1 LFQPVRGTRD
11 LLPDVCHKF
20 RTMMKAANSV
30 LHSYGYEE
38 IETPIFEFAPV
49 FRHMG
54 ETSDVVTKET
64 YTFMDRGEQEI
75 TLRPEG
81 TAGVVRAVISN
92 SLTQEIPLKYY
103 YQGPMFRYERPQKGR
118 YRQFYQLGAELIGV
132 QQSLADIEVIA
143 MCHQILQALKLE
155 GDVVLELNSLGDTE
169 SRDAYRSAL
178 VEYLTDYRDSLSE
191 DSLRRLAANPLRI
204 LDSKDEGDIKIV
216 ENAPIY
222 RDHLNAA
229 SEDFFAS
236 VLKGLD
242 ALDIKYDLNYRIV
255 RGLDYYCHT
264 TFEFTSNALG
274 SQGAICA
281 GGRYDGLVQQL
292 GGPPMPGVGWAAGI
306 DRLLLLSQLEGV
318 KQRPITLVPLGE
330 QAEEKAIVLSYQL
343 RQQGHIIDLGYSG
356 NMTKRLKRANKQN
369 AQLAIIFG
377 DDELAAGQVSVRN
390 LDSGEQQM
398 VSIDAVGHYIRELNK

>member
-1 LFQPVRGTRD
+1 MFQPVRGTRD
-11 LLPDVCHKF
+11 LLPETCQKF
-20 RTMMKAANSV
+20 RAIVEAANAV
-30 LHSYGYEE
+30 LRCYGYQE

-64 YTFMDRGEQEI
+64 YTFKDRGDQEI

-92 SLTQEIPLKYY
+92 GLTQDIPLKYFY
-103 YQGPMFRYERPQKGR
+103 SGPMFRYERPQKGR
-118 YRQFYQLGAELIGV
+118 WRQFYQLGAELLGV
-132 QQSLADIEVIA
+132 SQSLADVEVIA
-143 MCHQILQALKLE
+143 MCHQILQALKLD
-155 GDVVLELNSLGDTE
+155 GDVKLELNSLGDTE
-169 SRDAYRSAL
+169 SRNAYRAAL
-178 VEYLTDYRDSLSE
+178 IEYLNDFKGDLSE
-191 DSLRRLAANPLRI
+191 DSLRRLEANPLRV
-204 LDSKDEGDIKIV
+204 LDSKDAGDIKIV

-229 SEDFFAS
+229 SEDFFAQ

-242 ALDIKYDLNYRIV
+242 DLGIAYVLNYKIV

-281 GGRYDGLVQQL
+281 GGRYDSLVQQL
-292 GGPPMPGVGWAAGI
+292 GGPPMPGVGWAAGL
-306 DRLLLLSQLEGV
+306 DRLLLLSQLEV
-318 KQRPITLVPLGE
+318 NAPRPVTLVPLGDVAE
-330 QAEEKAIVLSYQL
+330 QRAVVLSYQL
-343 RQQGHIIDLGYSG
+343 RQAGVITDLGYSG
-356 NMTKRLKRANKQN
+356 SLTKRLKRANKQN
-369 AQLAIIFG
+369 AKFAVIFG
-377 DDELAAGQVSVRN
+377 DDELANHQATVRN

-398 VSIDAVGHYIRELNK
+398 VSFDAITSFLKNV

>member
-11 LLPDVCHKF
+11 LLPDVCQKY
-20 RTMMKAANSV
+20 RAIMDAAKAV
-30 LHSYGYEE
+30 LQCYGYDE

-64 YTFMDRGEQEI
+64 YSFKDRGDQEI

-118 YRQFYQLGAELIGV
+118 YRQFYQLGAELLGV
-132 QQSLADIEVIA
+132 QQSLADVEVIA

-155 GDVVLELNSLGDTE
+155 GDVMLELNSLGDTE
-169 SRDAYRSAL
+169 SRNAYRSAL
-178 VEYLTDYRDSLSE
+178 VEYLNDHKGSLSE
-191 DSLRRLAANPLRI
+191 DSLRRLDANPLRV
-204 LDSKDEGDIKIV
+204 LDSKDEGDKKIV
-216 ENAPIY
+216 QDAPLY
-222 RDHLNAA
+222 RDHLNGE

-242 ALDIKYDLNYRIV
+242 ALGIKYELNYRIV

-274 SQGAICA
+274 SQGAVCA
-281 GGRYDGLVQQL
+281 GGRYDGLVQQM
-292 GGPPMPGVGWAAGI
+292 GGPPMPGVGWAAGL
-306 DRLLLLSQLEGV
+306 DRLILLSQLEV
-318 KQRPITLVPLGE
+318 AQPRPVTLVPLGD
-330 QAEEKAIVLSYQL
+330 QAEEKALLLSHELRSHGIVT
-343 RQQGHIIDLGYSG
+343 DLGYSG
-356 NMTKRLKRANKQN
+356 GLTKRLKRADKQN
-369 AQLAIIFG
+369 ARLAIIFG
-377 DDELAAGQVSVRN
+377 DDEMAKGEVSVRN
-390 LDSGEQQM
+390 LDNGEQQA
-398 VSIDAVGHYIRELNK
+398 VSLASIVEFLNKNRE

>member
-1 LFQPVRGTRD
+1 VFQPVRGTRD
-11 LLPDVCHKF
+11 LLPDDCYKY
-20 RTMMKAANSV
+20 RMLMNAAEAV
-30 LHSYGYEE
+30 LHCYGYEE

-132 QQSLADIEVIA
+132 QQSLADVEVIA
-143 MCHQILQALKLE
+143 MCHQILQSLKLE
-155 GDVVLELNSLGDTE
+155 GDVVLEINSLGDTE
-169 SRDAYRSAL
+169 SRNAYRTAL
-178 VEYLTDYRDSLSE
+178 VEYLNDHKDALSD
-191 DSLRRLAANPLRI
+191 DSLRRLHANPLRI

-216 ENAPIY
+216 ANAPIY
-222 RDHLNAA
+222 REHLNPA
-229 SEDFFAS
+229 SEDFFAE
-236 VLKGLD
+236 VLTGLD
-242 ALDIKYDLNYRIV
+242 ALGIPYDLNYRIV

-274 SQGAICA
+274 SQGAVCA
-281 GGRYDGLVQQL
+281 GGRYDGLVQQM
-292 GGPPMPGVGWAAGI
+292 GGPSLPGVGWAAGL
-306 DRLLLLSQLEGV
+306 DRLLLLSQLNV
-318 KQRPITLVPLGE
+318 PRPRPVTLVPLGE
-330 QAEEKAIVLSYQL
+330 QAEARALQL
-343 RQQGHIIDLGYSG
+343 AHELRRQGICTDLGYSG
-356 NMTKRLKRANKQN
+356 NLTKRLKRANKQN
-369 AQLAIIFG
+369 AKLAVIFG
-377 DDELAAGQVSVRN
+377 DDELSSGQVSVRD
-390 LDSGEQQM
+390 LDSGEQQT
-398 VSIDAVGHYIRELNK
+398 VSLDAITDFLKKV